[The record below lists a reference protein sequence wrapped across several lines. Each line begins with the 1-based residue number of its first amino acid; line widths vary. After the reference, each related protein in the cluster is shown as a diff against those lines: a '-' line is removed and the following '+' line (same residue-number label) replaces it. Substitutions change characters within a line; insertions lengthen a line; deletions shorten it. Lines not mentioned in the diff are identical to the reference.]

1 MPTGEADNTMDR
13 AAEHATDLDPQL
25 LAEALEP
32 EDLLEDP
39 LDSVAVDRPD
49 PEGEIQAGL
58 AYLRGGRDEVM
69 QGLRIF
75 CEYRDTRAIPLL
87 LPQLHDLC
95 PITRMSA
102 VYALGRNPA
111 PEAESTLLQLLG
123 DSNGFVRKAVAWSL
137 GNYSGA
143 AVLKALMGALTTDVA
158 AVRLWAASSLVD
170 VAAANPEDAVRASQV
185 LRDALRIDD
194 NAVVRSNCAWSLSR
208 LHGACGSNPVEQR
221 RLVQA
226 LVEAMVGEPDQG
238 VAEDARTALEQLE
251 DPAGMARIKALQE
264 DGLLS

>member
-1 MPTGEADNTMDR
+1 MTTMDK
-13 AAEHATDLDPQL
+13 APDHTTDLDPDL

-32 EDLLEDP
+32 EDLLDDP

-49 PEGEIQAGL
+49 PDAEIRAGL
-58 AYLRGGRDEVM
+58 AYLSGSRDEVM

-75 CEYRDTRAIPLL
+75 CEYRDHRAIPLL

-102 VYALGRNPA
+102 VYALGRNPT
-111 PEAESTLLQLLG
+111 PEAESILLQLLQ

-137 GNYSGA
+137 GNYPGA
-143 AVLKALMGALTTDVA
+143 AVLKALIRVLATDIA
-158 AVRLWAASSLVD
+158 AVRLWAASSLAD
-170 VAAANPEDAVRASQV
+170 VAVGDPEDAVRASQV
-185 LRDALRIDD
+185 LRKALRIDN

-208 LHGACGSNPVEQR
+208 LHDACGDNPAEQHNS
-221 RLVQA
+221 VQA
-226 LVEAMVGEPDQG
+226 LVQAMLEEPDQG
-238 VAEDARTALEQLE
+238 VAEDARTALEQLD
-251 DPAGMARIKALQE
+251 DPASMARIRALLD

>member
-1 MPTGEADNTMDR
+1 MDK
-13 AAEHATDLDPQL
+13 APDHTPDLDPGL

-32 EDLLEDP
+32 EDLLDAPLDDP

-49 PEGEIQAGL
+49 PDAEIRAGL

-75 CEYRDTRAIPLL
+75 CEYRDHRAIPLL
-87 LPQLHDLC
+87 LPQLHAPC

-102 VYALGRNPA
+102 TYALGRNPT
-111 PEAESTLLQLLG
+111 PEAESRLLQLLQ

-137 GNYSGA
+137 GNYPGT
-143 AVLKALMGALTTDVA
+143 AVLQALSRALTTDIA

-170 VAAANPEDAVRASQV
+170 VAAGHPADAVRASQV
-185 LRDALRIDD
+185 LREALRIDN

-208 LHGACGSNPVEQR
+208 LHGACGDSPTEQHQ
-221 RLVQA
+221 LVQA
-226 LVEAMVGEPDQG
+226 LIQAMLGEPDQG
-238 VAEDARTALEQLE
+238 VAEDARTALEQLD
-251 DPAGMARIKALQE
+251 DPASMAKIKALLD